1 MGAYGPLC
9 QQFYDADKPRA
20 GDAEVRWYLDRLP
33 RDAGPVLEP
42 MCGSGRLLLPLVEQ
56 GLAVHGVDNSAS
68 MLDACRARL
77 AAAGLGATLV
87 RQDVAAL
94 NLPFR
99 YAAALIAA
107 GSFQL
112 LTDPTRARASLARI
126 RAHLVPPR
134 VLLVDLFVPEAAV
147 HRPGAPE
154 VEVRAVRD
162 AHGARITLRSESTV
176 DAEAR
181 LLSVRSRYERRGRD
195 GGVEREDESLA
206 ITWYDEEEIVALL
219 RAAGFVDVA
228 VEPAA
233 RGAGARAFAVRATA
247 SR

>member
-1 MGAYGPLC
+1 
-9 QQFYDADKPRA
+9 
-20 GDAEVRWYLDRLP
+20 
-33 RDAGPVLEP
+33 
-42 MCGSGRLLLPLVEQ
+42 
-56 GLAVHGVDNSAS
+56 
-68 MLDACRARL
+68 
-77 AAAGLGATLV
+77 
-87 RQDVAAL
+87 
-94 NLPFR
+94 
-99 YAAALIAA
+99 LIAA

-134 VLLVDLFVPEAAV
+134 VLLVDLFVPEGAV